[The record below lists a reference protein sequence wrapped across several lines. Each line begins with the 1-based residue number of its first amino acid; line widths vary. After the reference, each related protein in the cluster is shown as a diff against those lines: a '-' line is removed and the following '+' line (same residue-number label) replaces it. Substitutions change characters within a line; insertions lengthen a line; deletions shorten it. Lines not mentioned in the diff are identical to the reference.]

1 MRRKLNEMVTKKYIT
16 SKIRTQKI
24 AERVFDKLSENS
36 GNFLE
41 EALKYIIGI
50 VVGGLFLGGVYLLF
64 KNVIIP
70 SLGSAVEDM
79 FNYSA

>member
-1 MRRKLNEMVTKKYIT
+1 MRRLKEAMNEKVIIAGIKAQKAGEKVVAKL
-16 SKIRTQKI
+16 
-24 AERVFDKLSENS
+24 AENS

-50 VVGGLFLGGVYLLF
+50 VIGGLFLGGVYLLF

-70 SLGSAVEDM
+70 ALGTKVTDM
-79 FNYSA
+79 FNFSA

>member
-1 MRRKLNEMVTKKYIT
+1 MRRFKAEMNEKMIIA
-16 SKIRTQKI
+16 KIKIQKAGESI
-24 AERVFDKLSENS
+24 AAKLSEDS

-70 SLGSAVEDM
+70 ALGTKVTDM
-79 FNYSA
+79 FNYTA

>member
-1 MRRKLNEMVTKKYIT
+1 MRRFKAEMNEKMIIA
-16 SKIRTQKI
+16 KIKVQKAGESI
-24 AERVFDKLSENS
+24 AAKLSEDS

-70 SLGSAVEDM
+70 ALGTKVTDM
-79 FNYSA
+79 FNYTA